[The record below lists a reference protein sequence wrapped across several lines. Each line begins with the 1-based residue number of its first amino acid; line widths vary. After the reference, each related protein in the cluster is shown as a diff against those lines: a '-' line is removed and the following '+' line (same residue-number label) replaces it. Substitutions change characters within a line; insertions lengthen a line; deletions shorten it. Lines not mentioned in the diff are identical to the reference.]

1 MGTVTL
7 WQLTKLPSVSPS
19 PWKELIAPK
28 VEETYSLPCIDTTK
42 FFPKEMAL
50 FLIGSGTQLSGNTK
64 FSKTKIQHFFSPPA
78 SDIGNY
84 K

>member
-42 FFPKEMAL
+42 FFPKETGL
-50 FLIGSGTQLSGNTK
+50 YSSLDQVSSFLEIQSLAKLKYGT
-64 FSKTKIQHFFSPPA
+64 PPPHPP
-78 SDIGNY
+78 S
-84 K
+84 